1 MLANHRLWFFAVACW
16 AGLLFFL
23 SSRAV
28 PDVGGPEIPYFDKIA
43 HAVYFTAGSAC
54 FFMGVRLLW
63 PHRSGKF
70 ALVLAVLLSAVVG
83 ALDEFHQSFVPER
96 MGNDPFDWMADVLGG
111 FLGSAV
117 GAIFHGRVKSK
128 WLVLPKESR

>member
-1 MLANHRLWFFAVACW
+1 MLANHRPWFFAVACW

-28 PDVGGPEIPYFDKIA
+28 PEVGGPQIPHLDKIA

-54 FFMGVRLLW
+54 FFMGVRLLC
-63 PHRSGKF
+63 PRRHGRF
-70 ALVLAVLLSAVVG
+70 ALLLAVLFCAVVG

-117 GAIFHGRVKSK
+117 GAIFHGWVKSK
-128 WLVLPKESR
+128 ELVLPKNSR